1 MMRPAN
7 RVIQIATIFGYDT
20 KLPVRGS
27 EEAAGIDVFVPTY
40 NEAFEKDFEKMNSNP
55 RDPDFKPAYGF
66 GYGTIRIPDTGP
78 FIHIP
83 PHRRVVI
90 PTGLRMKVEVG
101 TYLEVA
107 NRGSMAA
114 KHGLIFGAHII
125 DSDYRGNVFINL
137 INTSEVQQRIDFGQK
152 LAQLLHKSVLMS
164 DVKLISDEEYN
175 RERTTRGDG
184 ALGSTGR

>member
-1 MMRPAN
+1 M
-7 RVIQIATIFGYDT
+7 IQIATIFGYDV
-20 KLPVRGS
+20 KLPERGS
-27 EEAAGIDVFVPTY
+27 EEAAGIDIFIPSY
-40 NEAFEKDFEKMNSNP
+40 NELFEEDFNKMNCNP
-55 RDPDFKPAYGF
+55 REPDFKPEYGF
-66 GYGTIRIPDTGP
+66 GYGTIRVPDTGP

-83 PHRRVVI
+83 PHRRVVV
-90 PTGLRMKVEVG
+90 PTGLRMKVEPG

-137 INTSEVQQRIDFGQK
+137 INTSEVQQRLDFGQK
-152 LAQLLHKSVLMS
+152 LAQILHKSVLMS
-164 DVKLISDEEYN
+164 EIELVSNEEYN
-175 RERTTRGDG
+175 KQRTSRGEG